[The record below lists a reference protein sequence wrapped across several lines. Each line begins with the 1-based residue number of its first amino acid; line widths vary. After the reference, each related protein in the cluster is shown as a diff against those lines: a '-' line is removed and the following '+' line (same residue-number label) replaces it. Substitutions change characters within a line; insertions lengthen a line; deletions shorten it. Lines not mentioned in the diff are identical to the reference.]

1 MFIYVIWFTFLSAF
15 WTQNMTYDFRK
26 EIALTM
32 SDNMLL
38 DKGLSQR

>member
-1 MFIYVIWFTFLSAF
+1 MIHFFKCF
-15 WTQNMTYDFRK
+15 WTQNMMYDFRK